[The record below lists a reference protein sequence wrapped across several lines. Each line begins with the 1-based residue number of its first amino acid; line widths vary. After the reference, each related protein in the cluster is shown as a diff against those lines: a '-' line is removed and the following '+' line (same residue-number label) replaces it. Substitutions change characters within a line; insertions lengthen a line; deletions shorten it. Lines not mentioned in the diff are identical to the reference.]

1 LLDSITAAIGTRRG
15 ALHNPRRSSMQQ
27 GLCPTG
33 QGWGKKTMHRV
44 RAAAA
49 ALSVACVLAAPVAA
63 AIDVPIWTRT
73 VPEGRAIVA
82 RNAYHAPLL
91 VEIELTGV
99 RRAAERTAPRVMAL
113 IPPRTELV
121 VTTVQGAAPGVPPS
135 FGYRAA
141 YSLGNPLARHDDAA
155 RYRLPFADGLRFLV
169 SQAPGGS
176 AQTHDTPDTA
186 DAVDFAMPAGTPVVA
201 ARGGIVM
208 QVVQHFGE
216 GRADPAYL
224 DRANLVRILHDD
236 GTWADY
242 AHLQR
247 ASARVKPGQRVAAG
261 DALARSG
268 NSGYTSGPHLH
279 FAVKRNRN
287 GEIVSVPV
295 RFRTDVAADFA
306 VREGTVAA
314 AVYGSSAVATLR
326 AD

>member
-1 LLDSITAAIGTRRG
+1 
-15 ALHNPRRSSMQQ
+15 
-27 GLCPTG
+27 
-33 QGWGKKTMHRV
+33 MHRV

-49 ALSVACVLAAPVAA
+49 WFSLTCATALAAPAA
-63 AIDVPIWTRT
+63 FALDVPIWTRA

-99 RRAAERTAPRVMAL
+99 RRAADGIAPRAMVL
-113 IPPRTELV
+113 VPPRTEVV
-121 VTTVQGAAPGVPPS
+121 VTTVQGAQPGVLPA

-141 YSLGNPLARHDDAA
+141 YSLGDPLARHDDAA
-155 RYRLPFADGLRFLV
+155 RYRLPFADGLRFFV
-169 SQAPGGS
+169 SQAPGGR
-176 AQTHDTPDTA
+176 AQTHDTPDSA
-186 DAVDFAMPAGTPVVA
+186 DAVDFAMPPGTPVVA

-208 QVVQHFGE
+208 QVVQHHGE
-216 GRADPAYL
+216 GRNDPAFL

-261 DALARSG
+261 DAIAMSG

-306 VREGTVAA
+306 AREGTLAA
-314 AVYGSSAVATLR
+314 AVYGSSAVAKLR
-326 AD
+326 AE

>member
-1 LLDSITAAIGTRRG
+1 
-15 ALHNPRRSSMQQ
+15 
-27 GLCPTG
+27 
-33 QGWGKKTMHRV
+33 MHRI

-49 ALSVACVLAAPVAA
+49 ALSLACVTALAAPAA
-63 AIDVPIWTRT
+63 GALDVPIRTRA
-73 VPEGRAIVA
+73 VPDGRAIVA
-82 RNAYHAPLL
+82 RNEYHAPLL

-99 RRAAERTAPRVMAL
+99 RRAADGTAPRAVVL
-113 IPPRTELV
+113 IPPLTELV
-121 VTTVQGAAPGVPPS
+121 VTTVQGAAPGVTPA

-141 YSLGNPLARHDDAA
+141 YSLGDPLARHDDAV
-155 RYRLPFADGLRFLV
+155 RYRLPFADGLRFFV
-169 SQAPGGS
+169 SQAPGGR

-186 DAVDFAMPAGTPVVA
+186 DAIDFAMPPGMPVVA

-208 QVVQHFGE
+208 QVVQHYGV
-216 GRADPAYL
+216 GRADPAYI

-247 ASARVKPGQRVAAG
+247 ASVRVKPGQRVATG
-261 DALARSG
+261 DALALSG
-268 NSGYTSGPHLH
+268 NSGYTFGPHLH

-306 VREGTVAA
+306 AREGSIAA
-314 AVYGSSAVATLR
+314 AVYGASAVARLR
-326 AD
+326 PE